1 MGVGCILYR
10 NCISRPTEVDTLG
23 GLIFVCFF
31 WICSMEKQLY
41 DVVVRKMESD
51 EEGEV
56 LVFDNIEDAQKE
68 ANNCQNG
75 TVVKLKSNG
84 IR

>member
-10 NCISRPTEVDTLG
+10 NYISRPTKVDALG

-56 LVFDNIEDAQKE
+56 LFCNIAG
-68 ANNCQNG
+68 G
-75 TVVKLKSNG
+75 TVIGCVFREAAVSRLSD
-84 IR
+84 